1 MGHTPAA
8 NPSTA
13 MKRTAVAT
21 SPSPAIRKE
30 PRKLPARTQKANARA
45 ARVGL
50 VLATSNLPTTDKIL
64 EAAAEFFA
72 SHGYVNS
79 TLDDVAAL
87 AGFTKGAVYYYFKDK
102 ESLLLE
108 VLKRIEVRSIDTTTA
123 KVNERGGP
131 ATERLEMFVRYQT
144 RWAAQHPRDLAILM
158 LVSAE
163 TAHTSQRVRTQVL
176 KIYKKLGAF
185 LEEVIESGK
194 RAGEF
199 SRNQETRDTVLYLQA
214 VHDGNMM
221 IWYRSGTDPEIG
233 RRLARAT
240 LTGFLR
246 TVKD

>member
-1 MGHTPAA
+1 
-8 NPSTA
+8 
-13 MKRTAVAT
+13 MKRSAVAIPE
-21 SPSPAIRKE
+21 SPPAPARKAA
-30 PRKLPARTQKANARA
+30 RKVPARTQKANARA

-50 VLATSNLPTTDKIL
+50 ALTTSNLPTTDKIL

-72 SHGYVNS
+72 SHGYASS

-87 AGFTKGAVYYYFKDK
+87 AGFTKGAVYYHFKDK

-123 KVNERGGP
+123 KIAERGGP
-131 ATERLEMFVRYQT
+131 ATDRLELFVRSQT

-176 KIYKKLGAF
+176 KIYRKLGAV
-185 LEEVIESGK
+185 LEEIIESGK
-194 RAGEF
+194 KSGEF

-233 RRLARAT
+233 RRLASAT
-240 LTGFLR
+240 LVGFLR
-246 TVKD
+246 AVKD

>member
-1 MGHTPAA
+1 
-8 NPSTA
+8 
-13 MKRTAVAT
+13 MKRSAVAASET
-21 SPSPAIRKE
+21 VSSETRKAS
-30 PRKLPARTQKANARA
+30 RKLPARTQKANARA

-50 VLATSNLPTTDKIL
+50 VLAASNLPTTDKIL

-87 AGFTKGAVYYYFKDK
+87 AGFTKGAVYYHFKDK
-102 ESLLLE
+102 QSLLLE
-108 VLKRIEVRSIDTTTA
+108 VLKRIEQRSIDTTAA

-131 ATERLEMFVRYQT
+131 AAERLELFVRHQT

-163 TAHTSQRVRTQVL
+163 TAYTSQRVRTQVL
-176 KIYKKLGAF
+176 KIYRKLGAL
-185 LEEVIESGK
+185 LEEIIENGK
-194 RAGEF
+194 LSGEF
-199 SRNQETRDTVLYLQA
+199 SRSQETRDTVLYLQA

-246 TVKD
+246 TVRD

>member
-1 MGHTPAA
+1 MPTR
-8 NPSTA
+8 
-13 MKRTAVAT
+13 KRQLL
-21 SPSPAIRKE
+21 SPSAAAPVARKTT
-30 PRKLPARTQKANARA
+30 RSVPARTQRANARA

-50 VLATSNLPTTDKIL
+50 VLAKSNLPTTDKIL

-102 ESLLLE
+102 ESLLVE
-108 VLKRIEVRSIDTTTA
+108 VLKRIEGRSIDTTAA
-123 KVNERGGP
+123 KVKDLGGP
-131 ATERLEMFVRYQT
+131 AAERLELFVRSQT

-163 TAHTSQRVRTQVL
+163 TAHTSQRVRRQVL
-176 KIYKKLGAF
+176 KIYRKLGTL
-185 LEEVIESGK
+185 LEDIIEEGK
-194 RAGEF
+194 RSGEF
-199 SRNQETRDTVLYLQA
+199 SRNLETRDTVLYLQA

-240 LTGFLR
+240 LSGFLK

>member
-1 MGHTPAA
+1 MPDFSPPA
-8 NPSTA
+8 
-13 MKRTAVAT
+13 KRDA
-21 SPSPAIRKE
+21 
-30 PRKLPARTQKANARA
+30 PRNVPARTQRANARA
-45 ARVGL
+45 ASVGL
-50 VLATSNLPTTDKIL
+50 VLTKSNLPTTDKIL

-108 VLKRIEVRSIDTTTA
+108 VLKRIEVRSIDTTAAT
-123 KVNERGGP
+123 VRERGGS
-131 ATERLEMFVRYQT
+131 ATDRLELFVRYQT
-144 RWAAQHPRDLAILM
+144 RWAAQHPRDLAVLM

-163 TAHTSQRVRTQVL
+163 TAHTSELVRAQVFET
-176 KIYKKLGAF
+176 YRKLGTL
-185 LEEVIESGK
+185 LEEIIEDGK

-233 RRLARAT
+233 RRLAKVT
-240 LTGFLR
+240 LSGFLK

>member
-1 MGHTPAA
+1 
-8 NPSTA
+8 
-13 MKRTAVAT
+13 MKRSAVAI
-21 SPSPAIRKE
+21 SDASSASARKRV
-30 PRKLPARTQKANARA
+30 RKTPARTQKANARA

-50 VLATSNLPTTDKIL
+50 VLTQSNLPTTDKIL

-102 ESLLLE
+102 ESLLVE
-108 VLKRIEVRSIDTTTA
+108 VLKRIEIRSIDTTTA
-123 KVNERGGP
+123 KILERGGP
-131 ATERLEMFVRYQT
+131 ATARLELFVRYQT

-163 TAHTSQRVRTQVL
+163 TAHTSQRVRAQVL
-176 KIYKKLGAF
+176 KIYRKLGDT
-185 LEEVIESGK
+185 LEEIIESGK
-194 RAGEF
+194 KSGEF
-199 SRNQETRDTVLYLQA
+199 SRSQETRDTVLYLQA

-233 RRLARAT
+233 QRLARAT
-240 LTGFLR
+240 LVGFLR
-246 TVKD
+246 AVKD

>member
-1 MGHTPAA
+1 MREAPLPVGRRV
-8 NPSTA
+8 
-13 MKRTAVAT
+13 RTAV
-21 SPSPAIRKE
+21 
-30 PRKLPARTQKANARA
+30 PARTQKATARA
-45 ARVGL
+45 ASGK
-50 VLATSNLPTTDKIL
+50 LASPPPTLHATDRIL

-72 SHGYVNS
+72 SHGYANS

-108 VLKRIEVRSIDTTTA
+108 VLQRIEDRSIDTTEE
-123 KVNERGGP
+123 KVRQGGGS
-131 ATERLEMFVRYQT
+131 ATEQLLRFVRYQT

-163 TAHTSQRVRTQVL
+163 TAHTSERVRAQMHG
-176 KIYKKLGAF
+176 IYRKLAAL
-185 LEEVIESGK
+185 LEALIEEGK
-194 RAGEF
+194 ASGEF
-199 SRNQETRDTVLYLQA
+199 RRNQETRDTVLYLQA

-221 IWYRSGTDPEIG
+221 IWYRSGTDEEIG

-240 LTGFLR
+240 LAGFLR

>member
-1 MGHTPAA
+1 MKRPALATSAALPAA
-8 NPSTA
+8 
-13 MKRTAVAT
+13 
-21 SPSPAIRKE
+21 
-30 PRKLPARTQKANARA
+30 PRKAARKTPARTQKANARA

-50 VLATSNLPTTDKIL
+50 ALSHSNLPTTDRIL

-102 ESLLLE
+102 ESLLVE

-123 KVNERGGP
+123 RIAERGGP
-131 ATERLEMFVRYQT
+131 AGERLELFVRQQT
-144 RWAAQHPRDLAILM
+144 RWAAEHPRDLAILM

-163 TAHTSQRVRTQVL
+163 TAHTSQRVRAQVL
-176 KIYKKLGAF
+176 KIYRKLGDV
-185 LEEVIESGK
+185 LEEIIESGK
-194 RAGEF
+194 KSGEF
-199 SRNQETRDTVLYLQA
+199 SRKLETRDTVLYLQA

-233 RRLARAT
+233 RRLASVTRV
-240 LTGFLR
+240 GFLR
-246 TVKD
+246 AVRD

>member
-1 MGHTPAA
+1 MKRSAAATADPPPAA
-8 NPSTA
+8 
-13 MKRTAVAT
+13 
-21 SPSPAIRKE
+21 
-30 PRKLPARTQKANARA
+30 PRKAARKVPARTQKANARA
-45 ARVGL
+45 ARVSL
-50 VLATSNLPTTDKIL
+50 VLTQSNLPTTDKIL

-102 ESLLLE
+102 ESLLVE
-108 VLKRIEVRSIDTTTA
+108 VLKRIEIRSIDTTAA
-123 KVNERGGP
+123 KIEERGGP
-131 ATERLEMFVRYQT
+131 ATERLELFVRCQT

-163 TAHTSQRVRTQVL
+163 TAHTSQRVRAQVL
-176 KIYKKLGAF
+176 KIYRKLGAV
-185 LEEVIESGK
+185 LEEIIESGK
-194 RAGEF
+194 LSGEF
-199 SRNQETRDTVLYLQA
+199 SRSQETRDTVLYLQA

-233 RRLARAT
+233 RRLARVT
-240 LTGFLR
+240 LSGFLR

>member
-1 MGHTPAA
+1 MKPPAHA
-8 NPSTA
+8 SA
-13 MKRTAVAT
+13 E
-21 SPSPAIRKE
+21 PAEPE
-30 PRKLPARTQKANARA
+30 PRKSPRRTPARTKRANARA

-50 VLATSNLPTTDKIL
+50 VLTHSKLTTIDKIV
-64 EAAAEFFA
+64 EAATEFFA
-72 SHGYVNS
+72 SHGYVDS

-108 VLKRIEVRSIDTTTA
+108 VLKRIEARSIDTTA
-123 KVNERGGP
+123 ARIQERGGS
-131 ATERLEMFVRYQT
+131 ATEQLEFFVRYQT

-163 TAHTSQRVRTQVL
+163 TAHTSERVRAQVL
-176 KIYKKLGAF
+176 KIYRKLGTV
-185 LEEVIESGK
+185 LEQIIEDGK
-194 RAGEF
+194 RSGEF
-199 SRNQETRDTVLYLQA
+199 SKRQETRDTVLYLQS

-233 RRLARAT
+233 RRLAKVT
-240 LTGFLR
+240 LSGFLK

>member
-1 MGHTPAA
+1 MARSLA
-8 NPSTA
+8 LD
-13 MKRTAVAT
+13 KVARPT
-21 SPSPAIRKE
+21 
-30 PRKLPARTQKANARA
+30 PARTQRANARA

-50 VLATSNLPTTDKIL
+50 ALTSSKLTTTDKIL

-72 SHGYVNS
+72 SHGYVDS

-108 VLKRIEVRSIDTTTA
+108 VLKRIEVRSIDTTTE
-123 KVNERGGP
+123 KVLQQGGS
-131 ATERLEMFVRYQT
+131 ATGRLELFVRAQT
-144 RWAAQHPRDLAILM
+144 GWAAQHPRDLAILM

-176 KIYKKLGAF
+176 KIYRKLGKL
-185 LEEVIESGK
+185 LEDIIEDGK
-194 RAGEF
+194 RSGEF

-233 RRLARAT
+233 RRLARVT
-240 LTGFLR
+240 LSGFLK

>member
-1 MGHTPAA
+1 MPATKRQAVPPPAPSAPAA
-8 NPSTA
+8 R
-13 MKRTAVAT
+13 KAT
-21 SPSPAIRKE
+21 RKV
-30 PRKLPARTQKANARA
+30 PARTQRANARA

-50 VLATSNLPTTDKIL
+50 VLAQSNLPTTDKIL

-131 ATERLEMFVRYQT
+131 ATERLEWFVRYQT
-144 RWAAQHPRDLAILM
+144 RWAAQHPRDLAVLM

-163 TAHTSQRVRTQVL
+163 TAHTSQRVRAQVL
-176 KIYKKLGAF
+176 KIYRKLGKF
-185 LEEVIESGK
+185 LENIIEAGK
-194 RAGEF
+194 RSGEF

-240 LTGFLR
+240 LSGFLK

>member
-1 MGHTPAA
+1 
-8 NPSTA
+8 
-13 MKRTAVAT
+13 MKRQARAT
-21 SPSPAIRKE
+21 PHSSPPAEGSVERNV
-30 PRKLPARTQKANARA
+30 PARTKRAHARA

-50 VLATSNLPTTDKIL
+50 TLTQSNLPTTDRIL

-87 AGFTKGAVYYYFKDK
+87 AGFTKGAVYYYFDDK

-108 VLKRIEVRSIDTTTA
+108 ILKRIELRSIDATTTN
-123 KVNERGGP
+123 VRELGGS
-131 ATERLEMFVRYQT
+131 ATDRLERFVKYQT

-163 TAHTSQRVRTQVL
+163 TAHTSERVRAQVL
-176 KIYKKLGAF
+176 EIYRKLGA
-185 LEEVIESGK
+185 LLDEIIEGGK
-194 RAGEF
+194 SSGEF
-199 SRNQETRDTVLYLQA
+199 SRRQETRDTVLYLQA

-233 RRLARAT
+233 RRLAKVT
-240 LTGFLR
+240 LSGFLK

>member
-1 MGHTPAA
+1 
-8 NPSTA
+8 
-13 MKRTAVAT
+13 MKRQARAMPDPDSSAKPA
-21 SPSPAIRKE
+21 SPRHV
-30 PRKLPARTQKANARA
+30 PARTQRANARA
-45 ARVGL
+45 ASVGL
-50 VLATSNLPTTDKIL
+50 ALTKSKLPTTDKIL

-72 SHGYVNS
+72 SHGYANS

-87 AGFTKGAVYYYFKDK
+87 AGFTKGAVYYHFKDK

-108 VLKRIEVRSIDTTTA
+108 VLKRIEMRSIDSTA
-123 KVNERGGP
+123 ATVHERGGP
-131 ATERLEMFVRYQT
+131 ATERLELFVRHQT
-144 RWAAQHPRDLAILM
+144 RWAAQHPRDLAVLM

-163 TAHTSQRVRTQVL
+163 TAHTSERVRAQVL
-176 KIYKKLGAF
+176 QIYRKLGAL
-185 LEEVIESGK
+185 LEEVIEDGK

-199 SRNQETRDTVLYLQA
+199 SRSQDTRDTVLYLQA

-240 LTGFLR
+240 LQGFLK